1 MKDNAGRGTEPRV
14 SQKWEKVQENREK
27 LSGQMEWG
35 SLLTYSSQGIIST
48 HQCNAIPW
56 RCNVPREYQSL
67 AERWRSCPES
77 VQMWEEN
84 STGIKPLRC
93 FLTKQPLPLQSQV
106 PFAHRSSSR
115 SGEEGPNTVG
125 LCLPALT
132 SLGCCESSKRG
143 EGLILFVCSY
153 FSPQLFLRILLALQI
168 PISQSAFFHQDGQR
182 HSKLAAF
189 ITNAQAGWNTGL
201 DPLKGGYA
209 ISPSTPGE
217 LRWFTT
223 AEDPLGGI

>member
-1 MKDNAGRGTEPRV
+1 MKDNAGGGTEPRV

-93 FLTKQPLPLQSQV
+93 FLTKQPLPLQSQCPLPTDLPHEAERRV
-106 PFAHRSSSR
+106 QTLSVSASLLRLLWDAVNLLNEERVWSCLFAVIFLRSSS
-115 SGEEGPNTVG
+115 SGF
-125 LCLPALT
+125 C
-132 SLGCCESSKRG
+132 
-143 EGLILFVCSY
+143 
-153 FSPQLFLRILLALQI
+153 
-168 PISQSAFFHQDGQR
+168 
-182 HSKLAAF
+182 
-189 ITNAQAGWNTGL
+189 
-201 DPLKGGYA
+201 
-209 ISPSTPGE
+209 
-217 LRWFTT
+217 
-223 AEDPLGGI
+223 